1 MKTDIHNHLLR
12 TVTPVQVISLDNYQ
26 RKQWKNYPCDKN
38 YSLYRT
44 EQLTPGNQ
52 SQSQ

>member
-26 RKQWKNYPCDKN
+26 RKQNILWDINVTVDLHYFVGYQFNC
-38 YSLYRT
+38 
-44 EQLTPGNQ
+44 
-52 SQSQ
+52 